1 MRRYWYP
8 APFTGTKEVA
18 IVGDLFHH
26 IFDVCRQDMGSH
38 FELIF
43 PDGWIRLVKVEAVHK
58 KAASVSVE
66 SERQTPP
73 LKKPLIHL
81 CMSIPKIPTLE
92 SVLEK
97 AVEMGVA
104 EVHPFISEF
113 SFLRST
119 GKISEERIHRWEK
132 IVVSATQQ
140 SGRGELM
147 KIHATTHLDALLA
160 EIHRTPSSLC
170 LFAYEG
176 SSQMG
181 AREFL
186 SSQRSRLETESI
198 EHAWILVGSEG
209 GFSNS
214 EVAQISSLGFPSVS
228 LGDQVLRVETACMSL
243 VSILKYEFGLME
255 KD

>member
-8 APFTGTKEVA
+8 APFAGSKDIA

-26 IFDVCRQDMGSH
+26 IFEVCRQTEGSE

-43 PDGWIRLVKVEAVHK
+43 ADGCIRLVKVEAVHK
-58 KAASVSVE
+58 RAASVSVQ
-66 SERQTPP
+66 SERQSTP
-73 LKKPLIHL
+73 LRKPFIHL
-81 CMSIPKIPTLE
+81 CLSIPKIATLE

-104 EVHPFISEF
+104 EVHPFVSEF
-113 SFLRST
+113 SFLRSPS
-119 GKISEERIHRWEK
+119 KISDERMGRWEK
-132 IVVSATQQ
+132 IVISATQQ

-147 KIHATTHLDALLA
+147 KVHAPVYMDQLLA
-160 EIHRTPSSLC
+160 EIHRTPQSLC

-186 SSQRSRLETESI
+186 SRQRSRLATEPA
-198 EHAWILVGSEG
+198 EHSWILVGSEG
-209 GFSNS
+209 GFSTT
-214 EVAQISSLGFPSVS
+214 EVAQISNLGFPSVS